1 MTDAAKSTAAAPS
14 APAASPAAEA
24 PKAWANPYARKSSSV
39 PAATPAEAS
48 QKPAADAPVVKA
60 APVAHAPAKAAQ
72 APQVKAPA
80 AAPAKPSAKP
90 AAAPQVHPEIAALK
104 AQVAAAHKVLSGHAD
119 NQLGALPEQA
129 QATIKAIAGGDP
141 AKVLATIEALR
152 TGGLLPGQGLPKGAT
167 TTPDAA
173 PAAAKNDA
181 PTGDAAL
188 FAQYQ
193 KLVQAGAPML
203 AADFRNKN
211 AAAIA
216 RAMKSQQNN

>member
-1 MTDAAKSTAAAPS
+1 MTDAAKPTTADAAAPT
-14 APAASPAAEA
+14 APET
-24 PKAWANPYARKSSSV
+24 PKAWANPYARKAAPV
-39 PAATPAEAS
+39 PAAAPAEAAT
-48 QKPAADAPVVKA
+48 KPAAVAPVVKA
-60 APVAHAPAKAAQ
+60 AAPAATPAKPAQATQAKAAV
-72 APQVKAPA
+72 PS
-80 AAPAKPSAKP
+80 PAKPAAKP
-90 AAAPQVHPEIAALK
+90 AAAPQVHPELAALK
-104 AQVAAAHKVLSGHAD
+104 AQVAAAHKALSSHAD

-152 TGGLLPGQGLPKGAT
+152 AGGLLPGHGLPKGAT

-188 FAQYQ
+188 LAQYQ

>member
-1 MTDAAKSTAAAPS
+1 MTDAAKPAAAAAPA
-14 APAASPAAEA
+14 APAEAAA
-24 PKAWANPYARKSSSV
+24 PKAWANPYARKASSV
-39 PAATPAEAS
+39 PAAATSEAAP
-48 QKPAADAPVVKA
+48 QPAAVAPVVKVA
-60 APVAHAPAKAAQ
+60 APAATPAKPVQ
-72 APQVKAPA
+72 APQAKAPA
-80 AAPAKPSAKP
+80 TATKP
-90 AAAPQVHPEIAALK
+90 AAKPTAPTPQVHPEIAALK
-104 AQVAAAHKVLSGHAD
+104 AQVAEAHKVLKGHAD
-119 NQLGALPEQA
+119 SQLGALPESA
-129 QATIKAIAGGDP
+129 RETIKSLSGGDP
-141 AKVLATIEALR
+141 AKVLSTIEALR
-152 TGGLLPGQGLPKGAT
+152 AGGLLPGQGLPKGAT

>member
-1 MTDAAKSTAAAPS
+1 MTDAAKSTTSTA

-24 PKAWANPYARKSSSV
+24 PKAWANPYARKPAQV
-39 PAATPAEAS
+39 PVSAPAEAS
-48 QKPAADAPVVKA
+48 PKPAAVAPVVKA
-60 APVAHAPAKAAQ
+60 AAAAPAPAKPAH

-80 AAPAKPSAKP
+80 AAPAKPASKP

-104 AQVAAAHKVLSGHAD
+104 AQVAEAHKAIKGHAD
-119 NQLGALPEQA
+119 TQLGELPESA
-129 QATIKAIAGGDP
+129 RKSVEAIAGGDP
-141 AKVLATIEALR
+141 TKVLATIKALR
-152 TGGLLPGQGLPKGAT
+152 EGGLLPGQGLPKGAT

-173 PAAAKNDA
+173 PAAAKTDA

-188 FAQYQ
+188 LAQYQ

>member
-1 MTDAAKSTAAAPS
+1 MTDAAKSTTSTA

-24 PKAWANPYARKSSSV
+24 PKAWANPYARKPAQV
-39 PAATPAEAS
+39 PVSAPAEAS
-48 QKPAADAPVVKA
+48 PKPAAVAPVVKA
-60 APVAHAPAKAAQ
+60 AAAAPAPAKPAH

-80 AAPAKPSAKP
+80 AAPAKPASKP

-104 AQVAAAHKVLSGHAD
+104 AQVAAAHKALSGHAD

-141 AKVLATIEALR
+141 AKVLDTIEALR

-173 PAAAKNDA
+173 PPAAKNDA

-188 FAQYQ
+188 LAQYQ